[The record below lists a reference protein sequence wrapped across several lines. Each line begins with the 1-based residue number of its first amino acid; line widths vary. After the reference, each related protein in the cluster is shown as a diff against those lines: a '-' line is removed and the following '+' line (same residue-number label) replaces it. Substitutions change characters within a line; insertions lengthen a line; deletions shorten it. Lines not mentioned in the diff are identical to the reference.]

1 MPRCVL
7 LDPAGSLSPRKSTG
21 KESSSSI
28 LLLKRHADKTW
39 KTHDLAANDHPLG
52 ALKAVGYMEG
62 TFYCHFSSFHLEA
75 FNIAGQELSLVMT
88 TCPALDHLD
97 DSLFNYLLEVTCLNV
112 MENWRAMFL
121 GETSFCVSAGGETEI
136 IANRV
141 DYQHDGVPEFQ
152 TLDLCSFDEYN
163 SRDHDYLTWQR
174 ERKEKKS
181 GECQD
186 LWVR

>member
-28 LLLKRHADKTW
+28 LLLKSHADKTW
-39 KTHDLAANDHPLG
+39 KTHDLAANDHPVG
-52 ALKAVGYMEG
+52 ALKAVGYVEG

-97 DSLFNYLLEVTCLNV
+97 DSLFNDLS
-112 MENWRAMFL
+112 RKGAMFL

-152 TLDLCSFDEYN
+152 TLDLCSFDEYD
-163 SRDHDYLTWQR
+163 SRAMII
-174 ERKEKKS
+174 
-181 GECQD
+181 
-186 LWVR
+186 